1 MDWPSL
7 STSTVGGAVLIA
19 VLGYLGSTIATW
31 VKDQNQQKRERQ
43 ARLVKLR
50 SILSVTK
57 TLFAVQL
64 DHAGRLI
71 RAVESR
77 DITITG
83 KTWDDRVC
91 CAYKAGLTE
100 DEKVIFSLTRGIS
113 YSMQEANAS
122 LLKWVR
128 AETYYR
134 VSDGTADRDALA
146 QKLDQ
151 LDSHL
156 ELWLAKFKNWIPPHP
171 QHAIV
176 FMADEEKHGIGFP
189 KNLDEAVE
197 RMLAVEGQTFLRVI
211 DTAAI
216 E

>member
-1 MDWPSL
+1 MGEVSESAEARTAGTARETPL
-7 STSTVGGAVLIA
+7 HPLGGEDLVRRFSWI
-19 VLGYLGSTIATW
+19 T
-31 VKDQNQQKRERQ
+31 RED
-43 ARLVKLR
+43 
-50 SILSVTK
+50 
-57 TLFAVQL
+57 F
-64 DHAGRLI
+64 I

-197 RMLAVEGQTFLRVI
+197 RMLAVEGQTFRRVI
-211 DTAAI
+211 DTAAM